1 LSNGAYTY
9 QATTSSGAAVFTLV
23 LNANGSYSFTL
34 EGPIDHAASADELLM
49 KFSVVATD
57 FDGDSSSITLP
68 VTIHDD
74 QPSISQAQALSV
86 HEDDLVT
93 GSDSSKEPL
102 TASGTFTTIEGADR
116 VVSYQLDTSTNP
128 IAGLTSQGESVS
140 LGTPTLSNGAYTYQA
155 TTSSGAAVFTLV
167 LNADGSYSFTL
178 EGPIDHAA
186 SADELLVNFKVVAT
200 DFDGDRSSITLPVTI
215 NDDKP
220 SISQAQALSVHE
232 DDLVTGSD
240 SSKEPLTASGT
251 FTTIEGADR
260 VVSYQLDSSTNPI
273 AGLTSQGESVS
284 LGTPTLSNGAYT
296 YQATTSSGAAVFT
309 LVLNADGSY
318 SFTLEGPI
326 DHAASADELL
336 VNFKVVATD
345 FDGDSSSITLPVTI
359 HDDQPSISQAQALS
373 VHEDDLVTGSDSSK
387 EPLTAS
393 GTFTTI
399 EGADRVVSY
408 QLDSSTNPIA
418 GLTSQGE
425 SVSLGTPTLSNGAYT
440 YQATTSSGAAVF
452 TLVLNANGS
461 YSFTLEGPIDHAA
474 SADEL
479 LVNFK
484 VAATDFDGD
493 RSSITLPVTI
503 HDDQPSI
510 GQAQALSVH
519 EDDLVTGSDTS
530 KEPLT
535 ASGTF
540 TTIEGADRVVSYQL
554 DSSTNPIAGLTSQG
568 ESVSLGTP
576 TLSNGA
582 YTYQATT
589 SSGAAVFTL
598 VLNADG

>member
-1 LSNGAYTY
+1 
-9 QATTSSGAAVFTLV
+9 
-23 LNANGSYSFTL
+23 
-34 EGPIDHAASADELLM
+34 
-49 KFSVVATD
+49 
-57 FDGDSSSITLP
+57 
-68 VTIHDD
+68 
-74 QPSISQAQALSV
+74 
-86 HEDDLVT
+86 
-93 GSDSSKEPL
+93 
-102 TASGTFTTIEGADR
+102 
-116 VVSYQLDTSTNP
+116 
-128 IAGLTSQGESVS
+128 
-140 LGTPTLSNGAYTYQA
+140 
-155 TTSSGAAVFTLV
+155 
-167 LNADGSYSFTL
+167 
-178 EGPIDHAA
+178 
-186 SADELLVNFKVVAT
+186 ADELLVNFKVVAT

-215 NDDKP
+215 
-220 SISQAQALSVHE
+220 
-232 DDLVTGSD
+232 
-240 SSKEPLTASGT
+240 
-251 FTTIEGADR
+251 
-260 VVSYQLDSSTNPI
+260 
-273 AGLTSQGESVS
+273 
-284 LGTPTLSNGAYT
+284 
-296 YQATTSSGAAVFT
+296 
-309 LVLNADGSY
+309 
-318 SFTLEGPI
+318 
-326 DHAASADELL
+326 
-336 VNFKVVATD
+336 
-345 FDGDSSSITLPVTI
+345 
-359 HDDQPSISQAQALS
+359 HDDQPSIGQAQVLS

-479 LVNFK
+479 LMKFSV
-484 VAATDFDGD
+484 VATDFDGD

-510 GQAQALSVH
+510 GQAQALSMH
-519 EDDLVTGSDTS
+519 EDDLVTGSDSS

-598 VLNADG
+598 VLNADGSYSFTLEGPIDHAASADELLMKFSVVATDFDGDSSSITLPVTIHDDQPSISQAQALNVHEDDLVTGSDSSKEPLTASGTFTTIEGADRVVSYQLDTSTNPIAGLTSQGESVSLGTPTLSNGAYTYQATTSSGAAVFTLVLNADGSYSFTLEGPIDHAASAD